1 MSAPVTELELH
12 AYVDEQ
18 LNAER
23 RAEVD
28 AYLKEHAAAA
38 ARVADYQSQN
48 AALHALFDPL
58 LGEPLPERLMR
69 PKYAPR
75 FSLARVAAAVAW
87 LAVGTL
93 LGLGAMEWRDHR
105 SFEAA
110 VLKPAMVAYA
120 TYIVDK
126 NHAVEV

>member
-1 MSAPVTELELH
+1 AACARPRPFAQLHVGRAAGVERGERIMSAPVTELELH

-38 ARVADYQSQN
+38 ARVADYQAQN
-48 AALHALFDPL
+48 AALHALFDPVL
-58 LGEPLPERLMR
+58 EETVPERFIR
-69 PKYAPR
+69 PKFAPR

-93 LGLGAMEWRDHR
+93 LGLGAMEWR
-105 SFEAA
+105 
-110 VLKPAMVAYA
+110 
-120 TYIVDK
+120 
-126 NHAVEV
+126 